1 MRWQFKDGKFPP
13 HIILEEEKFYDVKEV
28 SETRTLQQNALI
40 WAVVYPQVQKAFNEL
55 GIKYSIE
62 VIHKAFKKI
71 CLPPLKRKRNPISW
85 KYDKEEP
92 TTTNLSKK
100 EFTKY
105 IRDIEEYAIEELN
118 YTLDLRDLKELLYW
132 EWQIDYK

>member
-1 MRWQFKDGKFPP
+1 MRWQIKDGKFPP

-28 SETRTLQQNALI
+28 SETRTLQQNNLL

-55 GIKYSIE
+55 GIIHSIK
-62 VIHKAFKKI
+62 VIHKAFKDI
-71 CLPPLKRKRNPISW
+71 FIPPTIEEYNPISW

-105 IRDIEEYAIEELN
+105 IRDIEEYCIEELN

-132 EWQIDYK
+132 EWQMDYK